1 MLTELS
7 WKGQARTSRVI
18 PRAIL
23 SSNFTFFGNCQFPLN
38 RASDLCLC
46 IVCNCFFWKTT
57 TEMLHFLT
65 NIGILIIL
73 STENDIWILVHPK
86 IR

>member
-1 MLTELS
+1 
-7 WKGQARTSRVI
+7 
-18 PRAIL
+18 
-23 SSNFTFFGNCQFPLN
+23 LN
-38 RASDLCLC
+38 RAPDLCLC
-46 IVCNCFFWKTT
+46 IVCNCFFWKAT
-57 TEMLHFLT
+57 TEMLHFPT